1 MSDLILAEAGIYL
14 FDGCFSAVAGTG
26 TPTLDFGN
34 SGPKQINMRHYSGGI
49 EVLNMGHVTVHKM
62 SLEGNGQLKINANCT
77 LAIAA
82 DQIAI
87 RGCFKVT
94 DYVAGGWG
102 GTISDDARFAV
113 SNVTD
118 GVWDEPLT
126 GSTHNIATSSGRRLR
141 ELSGYVVYSGTAIG
155 NGNGVNQIELDDGA
169 SSINGAYDPALISIV
184 DGQGAGQS
192 RLILEYAG
200 ATKMATVDRNW
211 KVQPNGTSDFVIT
224 GSMGREHVNEGLAQ
238 GGTINTITLNLLAS
252 DDNEVYVGQRVFLR
266 SGKGEDQSGVIQS
279 YDGSTHIATLWHDWI
294 IIPDNTTGYAMIPD
308 HIVPPS
314 KIWDEPAAKRLLGLL
329 HENIS
334 IDEPVY
340 DEHGNLS
347 GARVRIYSEAGSV
360 GTDSD
365 VLASYTI
372 TAPSDAPGQFTTW
385 NQVKI

>member
-1 MSDLILAEAGIYL
+1 
-14 FDGCFSAVAGTG
+14 
-26 TPTLDFGN
+26 
-34 SGPKQINMRHYSGGI
+34 
-49 EVLNMGHVTVHKM
+49 MGHITVHKM

-77 LAIAA
+77 LAVAA

-87 RGCFKVT
+87 RGNFKLT
-94 DYVAGGWG
+94 DYVPGGWG

-113 SNVTD
+113 SNVAD

-141 ELSGYVVYSGTAIG
+141 ELGGYVVYAATAVG
-155 NGNGVNQIELDDGA
+155 NGNGVNQIELDGDA
-169 SSINGAYDPALISIV
+169 SDNNGAYDPALISIV

-192 RLILEYAG
+192 RLILEYNG
-200 ATKMATVDRNW
+200 ATRTATVDRNW

-224 GSMGREHVNEGLAQ
+224 GSMGREHVNEGLAR
-238 GGTINTITLNLLAS
+238 GGTINTITLNELAS
-252 DDNEVYVGQRVFLR
+252 NDDDVYIGQRVFIR
-266 SGKGEDQSGVIQS
+266 SGKGEDQSGVIKAYNGTS
-279 YDGSTHIATLWHDWI
+279 KIATLWHDWV

-340 DEHGNLS
+340 DEHGNLES
-347 GARVRIYSEAGSV
+347 ARVRIYSNPGSV
-360 GTDSD
+360 GSDSD
-365 VLASYTI
+365 VLATYAI
-372 TAPSDAPGQFTTW
+372 TAPSTAPGQFTTW
-385 NQVKI
+385 SQVKI

>member
-1 MSDLILAEAGIYL
+1 
-14 FDGCFSAVAGTG
+14 
-26 TPTLDFGN
+26 
-34 SGPKQINMRHYSGGI
+34 
-49 EVLNMGHVTVHKM
+49 
-62 SLEGNGQLKINANCT
+62 
-77 LAIAA
+77 
-82 DQIAI
+82 
-87 RGCFKVT
+87 
-94 DYVAGGWG
+94 
-102 GTISDDARFAV
+102 
-113 SNVTD
+113 
-118 GVWDEPLT
+118 VWDEPLT

-192 RLILEYAG
+192 RLILEYEG

-224 GSMGREHVNEGLAQ
+224 GSMGREHVNEGLAR
-238 GGTINTITLNLLAS
+238 GGTINTITLNELAS
-252 DDNEVYVGQRVFLR
+252 DDNGVYIGQRVFLR

-279 YDGSTHIATLWHDWI
+279 YNGTSKIAVLWHDWI
-294 IIPDNTTGYAMIPD
+294 VIPDNTTGYAMIPD
-308 HIVPPS
+308 HVVPPS
-314 KIWDEPAAKRLLGLL
+314 AIWDEPKAKRLLGLL

-334 IDEPVY
+334 IDQPVY

-365 VLASYTI
+365 VLATYTI
-372 TAPSDAPGQFTTW
+372 TAPSTAPGQFTTW